1 MQDFAPQRYKASG
14 GLERPPAVRAPRF
27 ASQFENEI
35 NFSFFFKLSKSCLLY
50 AKDQKQCNFNNVIE
64 SYRNN
69 GLPLFFKLILL
80 NKINS

>member
-35 NFSFFFKLSKSCLLY
+35 NFSFFF
-50 AKDQKQCNFNNVIE
+50 QTI
-64 SYRNN
+64 
-69 GLPLFFKLILL
+69 
-80 NKINS
+80 KIMSVVCKRPKAM